1 MQRHQEPRR
10 RVQVATQTLSV
21 DRDKSSTAMRLLRTT
36 KKITQKLFFLSE
48 KFSTKKFSA
57 RGNQL

>member
-10 RVQVATQTLSV
+10 RVQVATLTLSV

-36 KKITQKLFFLSE
+36 KKIYAKII
-48 KFSTKKFSA
+48 FSRREIFD
-57 RGNQL
+57 